1 MEMERGVKRSL
12 SESSTGSEDAGCDM
26 PTVGCK
32 VPKKQHLQQQ
42 PPDLSLQR
50 SYPTFQRRESQA
62 STVSSVTSVSEDD
75 ELDGQQLSQVNVIT
89 HQPFQII
96 QLDPKNAHVYSLSVS
111 INVTSFSSIP
121 YCYNSECWSLK

>member
-1 MEMERGVKRSL
+1 MNSNFTTNGRLTFPKLAKNLNFKVPLTNYKMEMERGVKRSL

-26 PTVGCK
+26 PTVGFK

-42 PPDLSLQR
+42 PPDLALQR

-89 HQPFQII
+89 HQPFQKI
-96 QLDPKNAHVYSLSVS
+96 QFGSY
-111 INVTSFSSIP
+111 
-121 YCYNSECWSLK
+121 